1 VASDWLRS
9 KVPKLSKGAN
19 SSRKRIRNT
28 RHGEAQRNRT
38 ICHQL
43 RREDHGFA
51 IAQSS
56 VCHLQV
62 AMLSAS
68 KTYIGQTNEPF
79 SMGENETL
87 ATASSDK
94 HLRICSNGHS
104 PNQSFENKDSR
115 RWHVVMA
122 KLQHIS

>member
-9 KVPKLSKGAN
+9 KVPKLYKGAN

-28 RHGEAQRNRT
+28 RHGEAQCNRT